1 MNESFGKTNSEKFAE
16 ENKIARQIVKEISQ
30 FGVTDRQRYSI
41 MYYLSLELEN
51 IENVKKIS
59 ALIKESCPEVSLT
72 TIYGV
77 EQDG

>member
-1 MNESFGKTNSEKFAE
+1 MKENFGKINSEKFAE
-16 ENKIARQIVKEISQ
+16 ENKVSRQIVKEISQ
-30 FGVTDRQRYSI
+30 FGVTERQRYSI

-59 ALIKESCPEVSLT
+59 SLIKELCPEVSLT

>member
-1 MNESFGKTNSEKFAE
+1 VIEKFGSINSEKIAE

-59 ALIKESCPEVSLT
+59 VLIKESCPEVSLT